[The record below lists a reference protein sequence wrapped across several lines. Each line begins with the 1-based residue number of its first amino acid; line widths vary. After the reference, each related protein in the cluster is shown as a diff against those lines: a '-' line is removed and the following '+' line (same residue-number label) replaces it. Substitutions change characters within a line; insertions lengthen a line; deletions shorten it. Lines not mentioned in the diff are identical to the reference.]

1 MGAKWSMDALLMTGT
16 AGLTAQLLSMTLQ
29 ETNEHCTMSARQQ
42 TFITKSLGI
51 ALALHGTHPGLSQ
64 PERGHFVLGRKRFEC
79 FPSLFPAFTISILI
93 HFLNHSF
100 LVLVHSGQC

>member
-1 MGAKWSMDALLMTGT
+1 MEHGRITHDGNCGSYGT
-16 AGLTAQLLSMTLQ
+16 ASLNDIAGNERTL
-29 ETNEHCTMSARQQ
+29 HHARQQ

-51 ALALHGTHPGLSQ
+51 ALALHGTHPSLSQ
-64 PERGHFVLGRKRFEC
+64 PKRRHFVLGRKRFEC
-79 FPSLFPAFTISILI
+79 FPSLFPAFTVSILI